1 MVKRKLKR
9 KGVNDNYQVGLAEEE
24 EQQRLMAVCL
34 RSRLMFCRGP
44 LQFWL
49 SAPDDEHSYLALM
62 RYKHNP
68 LTLPCHIP

>member
-1 MVKRKLKR
+1 MKR
-9 KGVNDNYQVGLAEEE
+9 KGLNVSHQVGLAKEEKQE
-24 EQQRLMAVCL
+24 RLMAVSL
-34 RSRLMFCRGP
+34 KGRLMSCCGP
-44 LQFWL
+44 LRFWL